1 MLSGTLPFCTK
12 NDLNEKD
19 KFSLRNSIINSEFKP
34 IENISN
40 EALDLLNGLLRKD
53 PKKRFTINDV
63 LNHSWLKNNFNYN
76 NYHLFTKA
84 EIVMMN
90 QTYIDYR
97 FAKNEDIK
105 ENFTMSNLNSD
116 NISKEEINQNTK
128 SIILAPYNTIKHFNN
143 YFDDDFD
150 EKNIQIKLENNIL
163 LFGNKV
169 KEFNRNYELNNNGE
183 CDNGILINT
192 KSSNSLSSII
202 NNSVNLNLNDN
213 NNNIDEDYENN
224 KKNDFYLSKEDEEKR
239 KEKILRKIEELG
251 YDRNYTLEKLKSNEL
266 CHVTAV
272 YYLLMNYENI

>member
-1 MLSGTLPFCTK
+1 
-12 NDLNEKD
+12 
-19 KFSLRNSIINSEFKP
+19 
-34 IENISN
+34 
-40 EALDLLNGLLRKD
+40 
-53 PKKRFTINDV
+53 
-63 LNHSWLKNNFNYN
+63 
-76 NYHLFTKA
+76 
-84 EIVMMN
+84 MMN

-116 NISKEEINQNTK
+116 DISKEEINQNTK

-143 YFDDDFD
+143 YYDDDFD
-150 EKNIQIKLENNIL
+150 EINVKIKLENHIL

-192 KSSNSLSSII
+192 KSSNSINSII
-202 NNSVNLNLNDN
+202 NNSANLNLNDN
-213 NNNIDEDYENN
+213 IVDDDNEKN

-239 KEKILRKIEELG
+239 KEKILSKIEELG
-251 YDRNYTLEKLKSNEL
+251 YDKNYTLEKLKSNEL

-272 YYLLMNYENI
+272 YYLMMNYENI